1 MNESNG
7 GSAKPESFLP
17 LTPAMFHILMALAK
31 GDSHGYAIMQDIE
44 ASTDG
49 RFRIG
54 PGTLYGSIKRML
66 ASGWIEEV
74 EERPDPELDDERR
87 RYYRLTGLG
96 RRVAEAEALRLAGI
110 VRLARD
116 AKLLGGSLSVRR
128 GATP

>member
-1 MNESNG
+1 MSNPG
-7 GSAKPESFLP
+7 AGSAEPESFLP

-44 ASTDG
+44 TSTDG

-54 PGTLYGSIKRML
+54 PGTLYGSIKRLL

-74 EERPDPELDDERR
+74 DERPDPQLDDERR

-96 RRVAEAEALRLAGI
+96 RQVAEAEALRLAGM

-116 AKLLGGSLSVRR
+116 ARLLGGSPIAGRA
-128 GATP
+128 GAS